1 MKDCRPVSRSSETRV
16 QPMSVVKKRLGRMV
30 LLAACTSLGPL
41 SLNLYLPSIPAV
53 QDHFGASVAE
63 VQATVSLALLAF
75 GLGLVLLG
83 PLTDRFGRRPCL
95 IGGLVL
101 FLAGSTAAAF
111 TPSLQ
116 LLALAR
122 VLQSVGCAI
131 AFISARAMVSDVS
144 PRDELARSVAQM
156 TMIMLVVQMVAP
168 LLGNLIMTA
177 GGWRAIQYFGG
188 ALASLLLAS
197 VALTQP
203 ETLPATHRPGPGH
216 LIVQFLRPTFTVLSR
231 PGFAVL
237 LLQAGL
243 LYSAYPAFLSM
254 APHLMVEAF
263 ARPPT
268 EFAYY
273 FAFLPLGYFGGN
285 AFVLKYGSRFGQQR
299 LVFAGTMFAACSCL
313 LSIVLLALGL
323 RHPLSL
329 FIPAGAMLNFGL
341 GLALP
346 TVSARA
352 VTQSTPHVG
361 SGWGLVGCAQQV
373 MAAMAVQ
380 ALGLFRAD
388 SPFPV
393 LALCSG
399 SLLLVLVFE
408 GRSGKLAVAA
418 KAKNH

>member
-1 MKDCRPVSRSSETRV
+1 
-16 QPMSVVKKRLGRMV
+16 MV

-53 QDHFGASVAE
+53 QSHFGATVAE

-75 GLGLVLLG
+75 GLGLILLG

-95 IGGLVL
+95 IGGMVL
-101 FLAGSTAAAF
+101 FLAGSMAAAF

-116 LLALAR
+116 VLAFAR

-144 PRDELARSVAQM
+144 PRDQLARSVAQM

-168 LLGNLIMTA
+168 LLGNVIMTA
-177 GGWRAIQYFGG
+177 GGWRAIQYFG
-188 ALASLLLAS
+188 AVLSLLLLAA
-197 VALTQP
+197 VMFAQP
-203 ETLPATHRPGPGH
+203 ETLPVAQRPGPGRS
-216 LIVQFLRPTFTVLSR
+216 VAEFLRPTWLVVSR

-263 ARPPT
+263 GRPPT

-273 FAFLPLGYFGGN
+273 FGFLPLGYFSGN
-285 AFVLKYGSRFGQQR
+285 AFVLRFGSRFGQHR
-299 LVFAGTMFAACSCL
+299 LVFAGAMFAACSCL
-313 LSIVLLALGL
+313 LSMGLIALGL
-323 RHPLSL
+323 RHPLAL

-373 MAAMAVQ
+373 MAAIAVQ
-380 ALGLFRAD
+380 AVGLFRAD

-393 LALCSG
+393 LALCTG
-399 SLLLVLVFE
+399 SLLLVLVLE
-408 GRSGKLAVAA
+408 RARAA
-418 KAKNH
+418 NRT